1 MGGGVGVD
9 WKKHG
14 NKKEHG
20 NKDGQGRGKTA
31 SPLQG
36 EEHKSQGKKRAGGYK
51 IVLARR
57 FAYSP
62 PQIFKQE
69 GFIFWGAVGY
79 SVRSHTAIFAGPRF
93 CQSAYGM
100 AVKGT
105 CLRRRS
111 WVK

>member
-9 WKKHG
+9 WKK
-14 NKKEHG
+14 HG

-31 SPLQG
+31 SPLPKNTKAR
-36 EEHKSQGKKRAGGYK
+36 EKNARVDGKN
-51 IVLARR
+51 VLARR
-57 FAYSP
+57 FAYFTS

>member
-1 MGGGVGVD
+1 MDKGEE
-9 WKKHG
+9 K
-14 NKKEHG
+14 
-20 NKDGQGRGKTA
+20 QPPLSRGKNTKA
-31 SPLQG
+31 R
-36 EEHKSQGKKRAGGYK
+36 EKNARADGKN
-51 IVLARR
+51 VLARR
-57 FAYSP
+57 FAYFTP